1 MRSFSQIHESNA
13 NEIMLKKRAKA
24 DSQRVELL
32 SAIKKT
38 YGISNFNTLAESEKN
53 IYRNIINEMWDP
65 IEGLNDNGI
74 KFVNES
80 EIILSNQ
87 SSNPEIVKFIEQEFM
102 KNMESYL
109 LTILNKKVTNNKPV
123 NVRAEVEKF
132 TGKKF
137 KPENFKKIFKDII
150 NSAIENSDLF

>member
-13 NEIMLKKRAKA
+13 NEIVLKKRAKA

-87 SSNPEIVKFIEQEFM
+87 SSNPEIVKFIEQKFM
-102 KNMESYL
+102 KSINDYL
-109 LTILNKKVTNNKPV
+109 LNSKPA

-150 NSAIENSDLF
+150 NSTIDNSDLF